1 MCDTSELA
9 GFTAEECATNRIK
22 IGQGVQ
28 EKLRKV
34 LGGEILPPGG
44 YERVQ
49 KKVGI

>member
-1 MCDTSELA
+1 MCNTSEHV
-9 GFTAEECATNRIK
+9 GYPAEEFATNRIK

-34 LGGEILPPGG
+34 FGGKFYPPPGG

-49 KKVGI
+49 